1 MASRSA
7 TADVVCDPHTV
18 REPDLDA
25 VSGLVAATEQV
36 LKSFVNDRAAAL
48 ASTDPGLELLVSA
61 ARNAVLS
68 PGKRIRPTFAFWG
81 WAGAVGGPR
90 PVADILPALAALE
103 LLHAFALV
111 HDDVMDESPV
121 RRGRPTAHCALT
133 QAHVQA
139 RLRGDASRFGES
151 GAILVGDLCLVWAD
165 ELMAQAAV
173 PVEALRAA
181 RRVYD
186 SMRAEAIAGQF
197 LDVLGEAAHAW
208 TVERALLVTRLKT
221 AGYTVMWP
229 LLFGATLG
237 GVATRPAQGAL
248 TDTYRAYGQAVGEAF
263 QLRDD
268 LLDLY
273 GEPEV
278 LGKPTGADVAK
289 GKPTV
294 LLQLARSL
302 ADPAQAAELD
312 QLLRAGP
319 GAELDRVRRI
329 VSRTGAADHAQQ
341 LIDQRLSAATDALVH
356 APIDA
361 RTKHALEQLAFAV
374 VKRSS

>member
-237 GVATRPAQGAL
+237 GVATCPAQGAL

>member
-7 TADVVCDPHTV
+7 IADVVCDPYTV
-18 REPDLDA
+18 REPDPDA

-36 LKSFVNDRAAAL
+36 LKNSVNDRAAAL
-48 ASTDPGLELLVSA
+48 ASTDAGLELLASA

-68 PGKRIRPTFAFWG
+68 PGKRIRPSFAFWG

-133 QAHVQA
+133 QAHVRS

-197 LDVLGEAAHAW
+197 LDVLGEATHAW

-237 GVATRPAQGAL
+237 GVATHPGQGAL

-278 LGKPTGADVAK
+278 LGKPTGADVVK

-302 ADPAQAAELD
+302 ADPAQGAELD
-312 QLLRAGP
+312 RLLRAGP
-319 GAELDRVRRI
+319 RADLDRVRRI
-329 VSRTGAADHAQQ
+329 VSKTGAADRARQ
-341 LIDQRLSAATDALVH
+341 LIDQRVSAATDALVR

-374 VKRSS
+374 VERSS